1 MVEPMQGIRDGE
13 GRQRLRNCLLKGLAG
28 PRLGRAEGGLELRT
42 AGLNRRQIRR
52 IWRQVQEPRA
62 SLVAGFT
69 ETLYFLRPLV
79 VHDHNVPCAQRGA
92 EHLLDIDGKYL
103 DIGGAVDRHHRLNPG
118 VPRGR
123 QHRHVRSI
131 TVGEG
136 TNDPLS
142 LRSTTI
148 PEGHREVDA
157 RCTDEL
163 KALGIKHR
171 DSLLID
177 RLPLLDAR
185 GAPFTGLERLFCAAT
200 PE

>member
-1 MVEPMQGIRDGE
+1 
-13 GRQRLRNCLLKGLAG
+13 
-28 PRLGRAEGGLELRT
+28 
-42 AGLNRRQIRR
+42 
-52 IWRQVQEPRA
+52 
-62 SLVAGFT
+62 
-69 ETLYFLRPLV
+69 
-79 VHDHNVPCAQRGA
+79 
-92 EHLLDIDGKYL
+92 
-103 DIGGAVDRHHRLNPG
+103 
-118 VPRGR
+118 
-123 QHRHVRSI
+123 
-131 TVGEG
+131 VGEG

-185 GAPFTGLERLFCAAT
+185 GVPFTGLERLFCAAT